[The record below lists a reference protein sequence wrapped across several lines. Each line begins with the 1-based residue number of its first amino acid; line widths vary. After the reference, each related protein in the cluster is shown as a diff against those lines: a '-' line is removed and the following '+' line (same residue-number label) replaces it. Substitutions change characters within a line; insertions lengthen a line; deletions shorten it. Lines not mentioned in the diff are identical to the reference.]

1 MRPLLMSLRLA
12 GLVSVAMLATAT
24 AAFAQAASPS
34 LDEAK
39 KDPILRAMLEELE
52 RSRTHLH
59 FEDWQHPFF
68 IQYRLDD
75 MESFEAEASY
85 GALTRERVDHRR
97 IVRVTVRVGDYKT
110 DSSALRGERGDGSLQ
125 IAAVEDDPVA

>member
-34 LDEAK
+34 LGEAK

-52 RSRTHLH
+52 
-59 FEDWQHPFF
+59 
-68 IQYRLDD
+68 
-75 MESFEAEASY
+75 SFEADASY

-110 DSSALRGERGDGSLQ
+110 DSSALRGDRGDGSLQ
-125 IAAVEDDPVA
+125 IAAVEDDPVALRSALW